1 MINKKMLC
9 RHKKTL
15 EFFIFDSSGAP
26 VNLTGKT
33 IKFILNNEKN
43 NEDPEIIKNCVITD
57 LEQGKCE
64 ITLSS
69 EETNIPAGR
78 YFVQLSI
85 VDGSNEAEATI
96 LENDFQGIF
105 LFEESLL

>member
-1 MINKKMLC
+1 MINRKLLC

-15 EFFIFDSSGAP
+15 EFFIFDSLGVP
-26 VNLTGKT
+26 VNLEGKT
-33 IKFILNNEKN
+33 VKFILNDEKN
-43 NEDPEIIKNCVITD
+43 NEDPEIIKDCVITD

-78 YFVQLSI
+78 YFAQLSI
-85 VDGSNEAEATI
+85 IDSQNEAEATV